1 MIPAT
6 CVPALCGI
14 TTSMIEKSESELTA
28 AIEAQKKKMSKK
40 KKSTRPIRSP
50 TTITSACSTAVIYLF
65 FSHIF
70 IYLLNAKSIIYLFIY
85 FIDLYIQCT
94 VIFFLSWI
102 SMIIDKLD
110 LRPCKIRTKLLGQ
123 DIENKHYYE

>member
-6 CVPALCGI
+6 CVPALCEI

-85 FIDLYIQCT
+85 FIDLYLQCT
-94 VIFFLSWI
+94 VIFFS
-102 SMIIDKLD
+102 
-110 LRPCKIRTKLLGQ
+110 
-123 DIENKHYYE
+123 